1 MELFEIDGPLPRGN
15 LPLLGVRSGDVIR
28 RGVRLSAE
36 LEDHVEQR
44 LGPQEARLGLDCG
57 ADPFRDS
64 SNTGDS

>member
-57 ADPFRDS
+57 ADPLRDA